1 MKEHKT
7 GAIGWKEGKVWFLDQ
22 TRIPAEQRV
31 VETNDPSVLA
41 GAIRTLS
48 IRGAPLIGIAAAYGV
63 ALDFISSPMS
73 RREDL
78 PSRLARVQALFAST
92 RPTAVNLFWA
102 LERMRETAESFSGNI
117 GNLGEVLLNEA
128 VRIHEEDRLTCEQ
141 IGIHGAALISPGMS
155 VLTHC
160 NTGALATG
168 GIGTAFG
175 IIRTAW
181 EKKVLRHVYVDETRP
196 LLQGA
201 RLTAWE
207 LTQLGIPST
216 LITDSTAAFLMLQ
229 GRIQAV
235 LVGADRIAANGD
247 VANKVGTY
255 GLAVTARYHA
265 IPFYVAAPTST
276 IDSTM
281 KSGKDIP
288 IEVRDS
294 AELLRQGERAIA
306 PIGMEVYA
314 PAFDVTPN
322 ELITAIITEY
332 GVVSPP
338 FGSHLPTRQSS
349 LENFKK

>member
-7 GAIGWKEGKVWFLDQ
+7 GAIGWNQGKVWFLDQ
-22 TRIPAEQRV
+22 TRIPAEQRI
-31 VETNDPSVLA
+31 VETSDPAVLA
-41 GAIRTLS
+41 GAIRSLS

-63 ALDFISSPMS
+63 ALDFISSPVA

-78 PSRLARVQALFAST
+78 QSRLARVQTLFAST

-102 LERMRETAESFSGNI
+102 LGRMKKAADSFSGNLWD
-117 GNLGEVLLNEA
+117 LGAVLRDEA
-128 VRIHEEDRLTCEQ
+128 LKIHEEDRSTCEQ
-141 IGIHGAALISPGMS
+141 IGVHGAALLSPGMS

-160 NTGALATG
+160 NTGELATG
-168 GIGTAFG
+168 GIGTALG

-181 EKKVLRHVYVDETRP
+181 DKKVLRHVYVDETRP

-201 RLTAWE
+201 RLTVWE

-255 GLAVTARYHA
+255 GLAVAARHHA

-294 AELLRQGERAIA
+294 VELLRQGERALA
-306 PIGMEVYA
+306 PEGTEVYA

-322 ELITAIITEY
+322 ELVTAIITEY
-332 GVVSPP
+332 GVMNPP
-338 FGSHLPTRQSS
+338 FGSHLPERLGS
-349 LENFKK
+349 LEDHKL